1 MTSPTSSFG
10 PLRGVR
16 VLELS
21 SGHAAALAGHFL
33 LGYGASVTHV
43 AATETTWLAGD
54 VRSYVHRGKSTVGR
68 EELARLLC
76 ECDLVVSDASPAILD
91 TLGISWGEIHSR
103 RPELVIVSVTPFG
116 LVGPYANFEHTNA
129 TAFALGGIMGLTG
142 DADRSPLVT
151 GGSNAYALAGI
162 NAFAAAA
169 TGWLGRCRHGRGEV
183 FDLAGQ
189 ECSTGMLEYYG
200 PSTSYDGVPID
211 RLGNHT
217 RATWA
222 IYPCLDGWSGVFAL
236 ERQTPALFAL
246 LDDPELAEERFAN
259 PLLRRLQ
266 QNDEELTA
274 KLYVYFCDKTAAEL
288 RDISLSTRVPIAM
301 VRTPRELLDDP
312 GLGARGLF
320 EDNGVGRVPGR
331 PFPGL
336 TWSIPGSDADVR
348 ADAHPS
354 QSDDSNASA
363 LPLVGVRV
371 LDLTMM
377 WAGPFA
383 TMRMAEMGADVIK
396 IESPSAWDNIRTL
409 LPQEDATEPWNTSF
423 YFNAYNRA
431 KRSLTLDLA
440 QPEGRELFL
449 KLVKT
454 ADVVIENYRADVL
467 DKLDLSVD
475 TLRSLNPQ
483 LVVVSMAAFGKEGPD
498 RDYVGF
504 GPVIET
510 MSGLASLTG
519 YGDGEPFKTGIS
531 YCDPVAGTFAVA
543 AVGLGLAARDQSG
556 AGLWIDLAQR
566 EAAMTLI
573 GEAFLAGG
581 RGELPVHRGCRDEFF
596 APQNCYPTADG
607 EWVVVSV
614 RSDAEWHELCTHI
627 NLHAMSSL
635 TAEQRHTEHDRID
648 DHIATWSRSLPADD
662 VMLQLQSLGIPAG
675 AVRTTSTVLT
685 DQNLVARGY
694 WQNLPHPKMN
704 SYRQCAP
711 LWSLMEAPERSPR
724 RHAPLFGEHNEEVLR
739 GELNLSDL
747 ELAGLSQHK
756 VIADQPVNPGVG

>member
-1 MTSPTSSFG
+1 MTSPNYAGG
-10 PLRGVR
+10 PLHGVR

-33 LGYGASVTHV
+33 LGYGATVTHI
-43 AATETTWLAGD
+43 AATETMWLTPD
-54 VRSYVHRGKSTVGR
+54 VTSYVHVGKTRSARDTLPQL
-68 EELARLLC
+68 LA
-76 ECDLVVSDASPAILD
+76 ESDLIISDASPTLLD
-91 TLGISWGEIHSR
+91 SLGVSWRAVHAQ
-103 RPELVIVSVTPFG
+103 RPEIVIVSVTPFG
-116 LVGPYANFEHTNA
+116 LVGPYAEFEHTNA

-169 TGWLGRCRHGRGEV
+169 TGLLGQRRHGRGEV
-183 FDLAGQ
+183 FDLSGQ

-200 PSTSYDGVPID
+200 ASTSYDGVPIG

-236 ERQTPALFAL
+236 ERQTPPLFAL

-259 PLLRRLQ
+259 PLLRRLE
-266 QNDEELTA
+266 QNEEELTA
-274 KLYVYFCDKTAAEL
+274 KLYVYFSDKTTAEL
-288 RDISLSTRVPIAM
+288 RDISLSTRVPIGM
-301 VRTPRELLDDP
+301 VRTPKELLDDL
-312 GLGARGLF
+312 GLAARAAF
-320 EDNGVGRVPGR
+320 EDNGAGRVPGR

-336 TWSIPGSDADVR
+336 PWHIPPGDDATQGER
-348 ADAHPS
+348 PHP
-354 QSDDSNASA
+354 NATEGKA
-363 LPLVGVRV
+363 LPLTGIRV

-383 TMRMAEMGADVIK
+383 TMRMAEMGADVLK

-409 LPQEDATEPWNTSF
+409 IPQDDAPEPWNTAF

-440 QPEGRELFL
+440 QAEGRELFL
-449 KLVKT
+449 RLVET

-467 DKLDLSVD
+467 DKLDLSVN
-475 TLRSLNPQ
+475 TLRATNPR

-510 MSGLASLTG
+510 MSGLASLSG

-543 AVGLGLAARDQSG
+543 AVALGLGERDQTG
-556 AGLWIDLAQR
+556 CGVWIDLAQR
-566 EAAMTLI
+566 ETAMTLI
-573 GEAFLAGG
+573 GEAFLAGS
-581 RGELPVHRGCRDEFF
+581 RGEAPVHRGCRDEIF
-596 APQNCYPTADG
+596 APQNCYLAGDG
-607 EWVVVSV
+607 EWVVVSI
-614 RSDAEWHELCTHI
+614 RSDAEWNQLCTHI
-627 NLHAMSSL
+627 GLDDLSTL
-635 TAEQRHTEHDRID
+635 TAEERRRDHDRLD
-648 DHIATWSRSLPADD
+648 DRIAAWCQSFPADE
-662 VMLQLQSLGIPAG
+662 VMTQLQALHIPAG
-675 AVRTTSTVLT
+675 TVRTTSTVLT
-685 DQNLVARGY
+685 DPNLIARDY

-704 SYRQCAP
+704 PYRQCAP
-711 LWSLMEAPERSPR
+711 MWTLLNDPARSPR
-724 RHAPLFGEHNEEVLR
+724 RHAPLFGEHNHEILH
-739 GELNLSDL
+739 GELGLTDA
-747 ELAGLSQHK
+747 ELAALSQRGI
-756 VIADQPVNPGVG
+756 IADRPVNPGVG